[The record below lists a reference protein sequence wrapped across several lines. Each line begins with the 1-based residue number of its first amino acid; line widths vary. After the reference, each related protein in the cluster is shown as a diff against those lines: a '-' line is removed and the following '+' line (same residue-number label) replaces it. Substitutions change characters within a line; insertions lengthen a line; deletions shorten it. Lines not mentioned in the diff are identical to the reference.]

1 MAQRCVLAASLAVAP
16 CSKMFHCPSRQVKV
30 KIGETWV
37 SGTVRNSWEDRAAA
51 FERARQVSG
60 TIRTGQL
67 YVTYQR
73 QITEVEALAG
83 GPDVQVTTLFVM
95 ECVAIDGRTLG
106 KYRLV

>member
-37 SGTVRNSWEDRAAA
+37 SGTMMNSWEDRAAA
-51 FERARQVSG
+51 FEQG
-60 TIRTGQL
+60 TYPTTGQL